1 MWHWPDWQS
10 KCTFSGAKQGTEL
23 ELNKEVYMYLQMGK
37 VKRCGNESMTTFTP
51 PPPVSFFSPLRGKLC
66 CNGLFM
72 CVRGVCLHCMAVRD
86 RFPIFLDGS
95 LSQLGA
101 RWRWQRCRER
111 ENTPPSVCH
120 LGTKRVPEIKPL
132 EEQMWQRNT
141 HNNIASFSTFV
152 LFGQDWV
159 ITINH
164 SICSHTHTPS
174 LTQIH
179 RKSDRHTGK
188 IVLAQSA
195 RRWMRLGFA
204 SAVVRCI
211 HFKQKY
217 ESSLPTLSLTAKM
230 CPADGWHTCTHTLR
244 ARPAANN
251 KTCLTSLS
259 SLLISVLL
267 LCCFC
272 ESRSPRLV
280 LIFTVCI
287 HKVPRTAL
295 YNWELSCDNV
305 WFRSGEVLF
314 HSLLHC
320 SCCCELLCL

>member
-10 KCTFSGAKQGTEL
+10 KCTFPGAKQGTEL

-51 PPPVSFFSPLRGKLC
+51 PPPISFFSPLRGKLC

-101 RWRWQRCRER
+101 RWRWQSCRER

-132 EEQMWQRNT
+132 EEQMWKRNT

-164 SICSHTHTPS
+164 SICCHTHTPS

-179 RKSDRHTGK
+179 RKSDRHTGQ
-188 IVLAQSA
+188 IILAQ
-195 RRWMRLGFA
+195 RQEMDETG
-204 SAVVRCI
+204 VC
-211 HFKQKY
+211 
-217 ESSLPTLSLTAKM
+217 
-230 CPADGWHTCTHTLR
+230 
-244 ARPAANN
+244 
-251 KTCLTSLS
+251 
-259 SLLISVLL
+259 
-267 LCCFC
+267 LCCGAMYTFQTKVWILSANTFSHC
-272 ESRSPRLV
+272 KNASSRRL
-280 LIFTVCI
+280 TYM
-287 HKVPRTAL
+287 HAHTQGAA
-295 YNWELSCDNV
+295 
-305 WFRSGEVLF
+305 
-314 HSLLHC
+314 
-320 SCCCELLCL
+320 CCQQ

>member
-10 KCTFSGAKQGTEL
+10 KCTFPGAKQGTEL

-51 PPPVSFFSPLRGKLC
+51 PPPISFFSPLRGKLC

-111 ENTPPSVCH
+111 ENTPTSVCH
-120 LGTKRVPEIKPL
+120 LGTKQVPEIKAL
-132 EEQMWQRNT
+132 EEQMWKRNT

-174 LTQIH
+174 LSHSDTQKVRQTHRTDHFSSAPGDGWDWGLPLLWCDVYISNKSMNPLCQHFLSLRKCVQQTVDIH
-179 RKSDRHTGK
+179 
-188 IVLAQSA
+188 A
-195 RRWMRLGFA
+195 RTHSGRGL
-204 SAVVRCI
+204 
-211 HFKQKY
+211 
-217 ESSLPTLSLTAKM
+217 LPT
-230 CPADGWHTCTHTLR
+230 
-244 ARPAANN
+244 
-251 KTCLTSLS
+251 
-259 SLLISVLL
+259 I
-267 LCCFC
+267 
-272 ESRSPRLV
+272 RLV
-280 LIFTVCI
+280 
-287 HKVPRTAL
+287 
-295 YNWELSCDNV
+295 
-305 WFRSGEVLF
+305 
-314 HSLLHC
+314 
-320 SCCCELLCL
+320 